1 MALDQSYKDNKIY
14 SYPVL
19 LYLAE
24 KCPAAE
30 VPLRFIDA
38 PHRPLTAADGK
49 PPQPDT
55 PPPKYTSLPMK
66 VRGLGYTKAIKNR
79 PAGHCRRGSVFYEY
93 AVSGYF
99 RLSTRANQ
107 SSAVLMS
114 AFDQHE
120 PNQ

>member
-19 LYLAE
+19 LYSAE

-49 PPQPDT
+49 PLRQDT
-55 PPPKYTSLPMK
+55 PLPKYTSPPMK
-66 VRGLGYTKAIKNR
+66 VRGLGYAKERKTDLRCVVA
-79 PAGHCRRGSVFYEY
+79 AG
-93 AVSGYF
+93 
-99 RLSTRANQ
+99 LS
-107 SSAVLMS
+107 L
-114 AFDQHE
+114 
-120 PNQ
+120 